1 MPHRHREVGQPCLHI
16 DAFVIPQAPALDR
29 KGVSQGAQ
37 TRATPCVSWPH
48 TSSATP
54 LRKPAPKRAV
64 MQRSTV
70 LGEKED
76 VGQTLVAQ
84 SRSKIGIVAQVI
96 GPTRMQRP
104 HPSLG
109 ELRLAKAQ

>member
-1 MPHRHREVGQPCLHI
+1 MPQIHREVGQPCLHI
-16 DAFVIPQAPALDR
+16 DAFVIPQAHALDR

-37 TRATPCVSWPH
+37 TRATPCVRWPQ

-54 LRKPAPKRAV
+54 RRTPAPKRAV

-84 SRSKIGIVAQVI
+84 SHSELGIVAQVI
-96 GPTRMQRP
+96 GRTR
-104 HPSLG
+104 
-109 ELRLAKAQ
+109 